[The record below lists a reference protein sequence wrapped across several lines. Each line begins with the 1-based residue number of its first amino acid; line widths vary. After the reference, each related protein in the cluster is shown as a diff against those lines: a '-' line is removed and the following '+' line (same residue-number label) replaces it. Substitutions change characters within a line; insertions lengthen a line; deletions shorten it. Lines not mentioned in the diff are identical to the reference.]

1 MGHDMIFVCMGTQV
15 YQFDRLTKKLDELV
29 GDGTIT
35 DEIFAQI
42 GAAEYLPKNYEYK
55 KFLNK
60 DEFSKYQEEADIII
74 SHGGTGALIGASK
87 LGKNIVAVPRLAKY
101 HEHVDD
107 HQLQIVNVL
116 EKEGYVRA
124 VYDIDDLGKIIKE
137 AQSNPITKSYKRES
151 NIIPIIEHFIDSI

>member
-1 MGHDMIFVCMGTQV
+1 MIFVCMGTQV

-35 DEIFAQI
+35 DKIFAQI

-87 LGKNIVAVPRLAKY
+87 LGKNIIAVPRLAKY

>member
-1 MGHDMIFVCMGTQV
+1 MIFVCTGTQV

-35 DEIFAQI
+35 DKIFAQI

-55 KFLNK
+55 EFLNK
-60 DEFSKYQEEADIII
+60 EEFAEYENQADIII

-87 LGKNIVAVPRLAKY
+87 LGKNIIAVPRLAKY

-124 VYDIDDLGKIIKE
+124 VYDIDDLGKVINEAQKNPIIKKYE
-137 AQSNPITKSYKRES
+137 RES
-151 NIIPIIEHFIDSI
+151 MIIDIIIDFIERG